1 MAAIMKICQIVLLLV
16 LGTACSPSEAPST
29 PPSAVATSAGAVV
42 LYEGATLIDGETG
55 AARPDAA
62 FVVEG
67 GRFGPVGRKGEVA
80 LAAGGTRVDLT
91 GKTVMPALVSAHVHI
106 GLLDGADFGPEVY
119 TREKIVEH
127 LERYAFYGIG
137 AVLTAGTD
145 EGPLSFEIRASS
157 PAGAARLLT
166 SGRGVASPDGGP
178 GFPAIA
184 RLSYP
189 VTTADEGRE
198 RVRELAARRADAVK
212 IWVDDRGG
220 RVKKLTPDLFRPV
233 IDEAHAQGLKAVAHV
248 YYLDDAH
255 ALVDAG
261 IDGFMHPVR
270 DQVMDDELIR
280 KMKERNV
287 FLAANIGLQRR
298 GTLSTLP
305 DATRA
310 LLAETVPA
318 SVIEQYEAALAKRQP
333 EALATAR
340 ATYRRMSESLKRLSA
355 AGVRVVLGGDTGIP
369 NAWHGW
375 AEMYELETMVDAGLT
390 PAQAIVASTSASA
403 AVLGLNDMGAVAP
416 GKRADFVVLDASP
429 LENISNAQRI
439 SAVYLGGQAMNRAS
453 RRARW
458 TR

>member
-1 MAAIMKICQIVLLLV
+1 MTIHRILFLV
-16 LGTACSPSEAPST
+16 ALSAACSRSDTPST

-55 AARPDAA
+55 AARSDAA

-67 GRFGPVGRKGEVA
+67 ARIGPVGRRGEVV
-80 LAAGGTRVDLT
+80 LAAGGRRVDLT

-106 GLLDGADFGPEVY
+106 GLLDGSDFGPAVY
-119 TREKIVEH
+119 SREKVVEH
-127 LERYAFYGIG
+127 LERYAFYGLG
-137 AVLTAGTD
+137 AVFTAGTD
-145 EGPLSFEIRASS
+145 DGPLSFQVRAE
-157 PAGAARLLT
+157 PPPLAARLLT
-166 SGRGVASPDGGP
+166 AGRGLATPDGGP

-184 RLSYP
+184 HLSLP
-189 VTTADEGRE
+189 VTTAEEGRQ
-198 RVRELAARRADAVK
+198 RVRDLAAQRVDGVK

-220 RVKKLTPDLFRPV
+220 RVKKLTPDLFGP
-233 IDEAHAQGLKAVAHV
+233 IIAEAHAQGLKAVAHV

-255 ALVDAG
+255 ALVEAG

-270 DQVMDDELIR
+270 DKVMDDDLIR
-280 KMKERNV
+280 RMKERNV

-298 GTLSTLP
+298 GTLAALP
-305 DATRA
+305 ETTRA

-318 SVIEQYEAALAKRQP
+318 AVIQQYEASIAARRP

-340 ATYRRMSESLKRLSA
+340 ATYERMSQSLKRA
-355 AGVRVVLGGDTGIP
+355 GDAGVRIVLGGDTGIP

-390 PAQAIVASTSASA
+390 PAQVIVASTSASA
-403 AVLGLNDMGAVAP
+403 VVLGLTDMGTVAP

-439 SAVYLGGQAMNRAS
+439 SAVYLGGQAIDRAAL
-453 RRARW
+453 RARW
-458 TR
+458 TAPPSR